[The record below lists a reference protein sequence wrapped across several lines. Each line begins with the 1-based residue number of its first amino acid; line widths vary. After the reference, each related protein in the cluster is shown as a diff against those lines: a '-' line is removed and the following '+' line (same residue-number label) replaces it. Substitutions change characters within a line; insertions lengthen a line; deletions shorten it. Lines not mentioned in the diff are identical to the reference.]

1 MTRAL
6 AIAAAALVLA
16 GMIHVLSPTAAE
28 PGPVPVTAAKIPYF
42 GSSSTGNRF
51 GKLEFVGGLQL
62 SSDARGFG
70 GLSALR
76 LFPDRNHIVAL
87 TDKCLVFTAA
97 LERDITGA
105 LHDVTNAVL
114 SGMPPG
120 PDGRPL
126 AKSGKY
132 DCEALEIV
140 DGKAFVSFEK
150 SSTIGRFE
158 ISAEG
163 RLSDFSVAI
172 GKDRIGRLAS
182 NRGIEAFAV
191 FPPGTSLAGHG
202 IAIAEDS
209 PNANGNHRAFIE
221 GPAASGELEIVKR
234 DDYAITD
241 ADFLPG
247 GDLVILERRFGLRI
261 SPGMRIRRLPVSL
274 LVPGSTADG
283 EILLEADLT
292 HRIDNMEGIDVTLDD
307 AGQTHLTL
315 ISDDNFNFIQ
325 STILLEFRMPQ

>member
-1 MTRAL
+1 MKRAF
-6 AIAAAALVLA
+6 AVAAAALVVA
-16 GMIHVLSPTAAE
+16 GMFHVLSPTAAE
-28 PGPVPVTAAKIPYF
+28 PGPVSVTAAKIPYF

-62 SSDARGFG
+62 SSDTPGFG

-87 TDKCLVFTAA
+87 TDKCLVFTAV
-97 LERDITGA
+97 LERDVTGA
-105 LHDVTNAVL
+105 PHDVTNAVL

-126 AKSGKY
+126 ARSRHS

-150 SSTIGRFE
+150 SSTIGGFAINE
-158 ISAEG
+158 EG
-163 RLSDFSVAI
+163 RLSDFSVVI
-172 GKDRIGRLAS
+172 GKDKFGRLAYNVGLES
-182 NRGIEAFAV
+182 FAV

-202 IAIAEDS
+202 IAIAEDT
-209 PNANGNHRAFIE
+209 PNANGNHRAFID
-221 GPAASGELEIVKR
+221 GPTANGGLEIVKR

-247 GDLVILERRFGLRI
+247 GDLVILERRFGLRL
-261 SPGMRIRRLPVSL
+261 SPGIRIRRIPISQ

-283 EILLEADLT
+283 EILIEADLT
-292 HRIDNMEGIDVTLDD
+292 HRIDNMEGIDVSVDD
-307 AGQTHLTL
+307 AGQTYLTL
-315 ISDDNFNFIQ
+315 ISDDNFNYFQ
-325 STILLEFRMPQ
+325 STILLEFRLPQ